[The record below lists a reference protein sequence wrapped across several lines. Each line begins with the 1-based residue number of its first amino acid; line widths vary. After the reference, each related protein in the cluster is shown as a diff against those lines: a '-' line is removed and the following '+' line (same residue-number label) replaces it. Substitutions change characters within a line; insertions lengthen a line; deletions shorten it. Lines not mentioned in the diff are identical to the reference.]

1 MGKGKVLKI
10 YDAHAVFENLETP
23 GSFLVVTQSK
33 DSGIREFSKKTKDQI
48 SSDLGNN
55 PQILPFEA
63 VFGFYDLLSGS
74 YVALV
79 IESEPYINNSAVNI
93 RKAKKVLIIP
103 LFRQARPLSDSKQ
116 ADEDRYLKLLNLG
129 FDEHSFYFSYS
140 SEITLTQQRLAKI
153 NQRYA
158 NEPLWAKADL
168 RFFWNR
174 DLIEELVAIHA
185 DEWIVPFMSAYI
197 ELRSDIVIEEGV
209 TVSILFIS
217 RRSRFRQGCR
227 FIKRGI
233 DDNGHVANFAEAEQ
247 ILLFPDGKVTSF
259 VQIRGSIPVKWQ
271 SPVHMRYAPNVFIE
285 QDRTKSVECAYKH
298 FSELTEKYSD
308 ETGNATIVN
317 INLVDNKKDQGRLG
331 VEYKEVVDQ
340 LKGKIRGAS
349 LVYEWFDFHHETKQK
364 GAWRNLSKLVINPKI
379 ADAFKEMKYFC
390 KMPDG
395 VVTSWQ
401 RGTIRTNCMDNLD
414 RTNVVQ
420 TLFARRSLVLQLG
433 LGQRLEMNGA
443 HILETPW
450 KAFETIFK
458 TMWTNNANAMSMGYT
473 GTGALKADFTKTGKR
488 TIKGMI
494 NDGINSCM
502 RYYINNFTD
511 GVKQDAID
519 LLIGKYRPNPL
530 GPSPF
535 SSRTSQQS
543 LSNNFTKI
551 FVLIVIIFTSLLLLL
566 PPIAPFVPSDEADI
580 LERNIRH
587 LQTQFALSMIIAAVI
602 VAYVMYKIVKK
613 GSKVGE
619 LMVLHPELCPE
630 PLPPGRS

>member
-10 YDAHAVFENLETP
+10 YDSHAVFENLETP
-23 GSFLVVTQSK
+23 SSFLLINQSK

-48 SSDLGNN
+48 PSDLGSN
-55 PQILPFEA
+55 PQVLPFEA
-63 VFGFYDLLSGS
+63 IFGFYDLLSGS
-74 YVALV
+74 YVALL
-79 IESEPYINNSAVNI
+79 IESEPYINNSAVSI
-93 RKAKKVLIIP
+93 RKAKKVLIVP

-129 FDEHSFYFSYS
+129 FDEHSFYFSYT

-153 NQRYA
+153 QRQA
-158 NEPLWAKADL
+158 NESLWTKADL

-185 DEWIVPFMSAYI
+185 DDWIVPFMSAYI
-197 ELRSDIVIEEGV
+197 ELRSDVVIEEGI

-271 SPVHMRYAPNVFIE
+271 SPVHMRYEPSVFIE
-285 QDRTKSVECAYKH
+285 PDRSKSVECAYKQ
-298 FSELTEKYSD
+298 FSELTERYSD
-308 ETGNATIVN
+308 ETGYATILM

-340 LKGKIRGAS
+340 LKGKIRGAN

-364 GAWRNLSKLVINPKI
+364 GSWKNLAKLVTNPKI

-390 KMPDG
+390 KLPNG

-420 TLFARRSLVLQLG
+420 TLFARRSLILQLG
-433 LGQRLEMNGA
+433 LAQRLEMNGA

-494 NDGINSCM
+494 NDGINSCK

-535 SSRTSQQS
+535 SSRTGQQS
-543 LSNNFTKI
+543 LSNIFTKI
-551 FVLIVIIFTSLLLLL
+551 FVLIVIIFTTLLILL
-566 PPIAPFVPSDEADI
+566 PPIAPFVASDETDI
-580 LERNIRH
+580 LERNVRY
-587 LQTQFALSMIIAAVI
+587 LQTQFALSIVIAAVI
-602 VAYVMYKIVKK
+602 VAYMMYKIVKR